1 MMDVMGFRFVTEHK
15 FENSTPTLGR
25 PEGGTPMKKDVK
37 HLEEG
42 CVLFRSMLLE
52 AIDRG
57 TPVSDTAA
65 KIVEQF
71 IDLVDV
77 DDSEPGWAIRV
88 LVELSKDP
96 EPIGTYARSVED
108 AIEKEFLL

>member
-1 MMDVMGFRFVTEHK
+1 
-15 FENSTPTLGR
+15 
-25 PEGGTPMKKDVK
+25 
-37 HLEEG
+37 
-42 CVLFRSMLLE
+42 MLLE

-65 KIVEQF
+65 TIVEQF